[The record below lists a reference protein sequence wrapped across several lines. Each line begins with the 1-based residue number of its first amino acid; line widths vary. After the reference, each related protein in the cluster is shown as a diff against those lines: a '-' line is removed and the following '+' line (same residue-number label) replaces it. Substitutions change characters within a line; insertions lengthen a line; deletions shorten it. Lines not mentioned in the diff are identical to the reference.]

1 MKPKPNIIPF
11 TGYQKFIVAVL
22 AFINF
27 TVVLDFMILSPLG
40 DILMKSL
47 EMTPSEFAYVVS
59 SYAISAWVSGIA
71 AAGFADRFD
80 RKKILIFF
88 YVGFVIGTLFC
99 GIANTHYTLLAARI
113 VTGLFGGVISSIAMA
128 IVTDIFQMEQRGR
141 VMGTIQ
147 MAFAASQVLGIPI
160 ALFLATKWDW
170 HVAFLMIVVIA
181 VLVGIVMVVKMKPVT
196 AHLKLQS
203 DKSAFTHLWH
213 TARNKNYQVGFLST
227 AMLSIGGFMLMPF
240 GSAFLVN
247 NIGISQEQIPWVF
260 MFTGLSSVIV
270 MPIIGRLSDRV
281 DKFKLFTFGSL
292 WALVMVIVYTN
303 ISVMPLWEV
312 IVMNVL
318 LFMGIMSRIVPSTIL
333 TTAIPDMQDR
343 GAFMSINTSLQYMA
357 GGISAIIAGQ
367 IVHQETKL
375 SPIEHYDTLG
385 YVVAFVILICI
396 YFMYRVSKV
405 VKNKAEQK
413 TVN

>member
-1 MKPKPNIIPF
+1 
-11 TGYQKFIVAVL
+11 
-22 AFINF
+22 
-27 TVVLDFMILSPLG
+27 
-40 DILMKSL
+40 
-47 EMTPSEFAYVVS
+47 
-59 SYAISAWVSGIA
+59 
-71 AAGFADRFD
+71 
-80 RKKILIFF
+80 
-88 YVGFVIGTLFC
+88 
-99 GIANTHYTLLAARI
+99 
-113 VTGLFGGVISSIAMA
+113 
-128 IVTDIFQMEQRGR
+128 
-141 VMGTIQ
+141 
-147 MAFAASQVLGIPI
+147 
-160 ALFLATKWDW
+160 
-170 HVAFLMIVVIA
+170 
-181 VLVGIVMVVKMKPVT
+181 
-196 AHLKLQS
+196 
-203 DKSAFTHLWH
+203 
-213 TARNKNYQVGFLST
+213 
-227 AMLSIGGFMLMPF
+227 MPF

-303 ISVMPLWEV
+303 ISVMPL
-312 IVMNVL
+312 
-318 LFMGIMSRIVPSTIL
+318 
-333 TTAIPDMQDR
+333 PDMKDR

-413 TVN
+413 T